1 MTVIAFDG
9 RTLAADSQSVWLG
22 FKSDTRKLYD
32 GELSEAAQN
41 TLGLRPGRFVC
52 GMSGTGT
59 KCHSEYLWL
68 SGKRSSPPVI
78 RSGDSF
84 YMLLAHKE
92 DGAPW
97 DIYYAEDTDS
107 LERIENG
114 MIAIG
119 AAAEIAMTLMNI
131 GYTAEDA
138 VKLCAKL
145 SNYVS
150 LPLQAITL
158 DGPVNFTTK
167 HTPEAI
173 IMLDP
178 ALRSK
183 MVTLF
188 QELALMGVF
197 ELRQNPAGLAFLGLI
212 ETDGYRKLFDT
223 LLREREERK
232 NLELRDRS

>member
-22 FKSDTRKLYD
+22 FKSEVRKLYH
-32 GELSEAAQN
+32 GELSEAAQD

-68 SGKRSSPPVI
+68 SGKRSSPPVM
-78 RSGDSF
+78 RSNDSF
-84 YMLLAHKE
+84 HMLLAHKE

-97 DIYYAEDTDS
+97 DIYYTEDAEA
-107 LERIENG
+107 LERIENSV
-114 MIAIG
+114 IAIG

-131 GYTAEDA
+131 GYMAEDA

-150 LPLQAITL
+150 LPSQAITL
-158 DGPVNFTTK
+158 DGAVNFTTK
-167 HTPEAI
+167 QTPEAI
-173 IMLDP
+173 IMHDP

-183 MVTLF
+183 LLTLF
-188 QELALMGVF
+188 QELALIGIP
-197 ELRQNPAGLAFLGLI
+197 ELKYKREGHAFLELI

-232 NLELRDRS
+232 NL

>member
-22 FKSDTRKLYD
+22 FKSEVRKLYH
-32 GELSEAAQN
+32 GELSEAAQD

-68 SGKRSSPPVI
+68 SGKRSSPPVM
-78 RSGDSF
+78 RSNDSF
-84 YMLLAHKE
+84 HMLLAHKE

-97 DIYYAEDTDS
+97 DIYYTEDAEA

-167 HTPEAI
+167 HMPEAFI
-173 IMLDP
+173 LLDP

-183 MVTLF
+183 MLTLF

-197 ELRQNPAGLAFLGLI
+197 ELRQKREGRAFLELI

>member
-9 RTLAADSQSVWLG
+9 RTFAADSQSVWLG
-22 FKSDTRKLYD
+22 FKSEVRKLYH

-68 SGKRSSPPVI
+68 SGKRSSPPVM
-78 RSGDSF
+78 RSNDSF
-84 YMLLAHKE
+84 HMLLAHKE

-107 LERIENG
+107 IERIENG
-114 MIAIG
+114 VIAIG
-119 AAAEIAMTLMNI
+119 AAAEVAMTLMNI

-138 VKLCAKL
+138 VKQCAKL

-150 LPLQAITL
+150 LPLQAFTL
-158 DGPVNFTTK
+158 DGTVNFATK
-167 HTPEAI
+167 QMPEAI

-183 MVTLF
+183 LLTLF
-188 QELALMGVF
+188 QELALMGLPKLKCTS
-197 ELRQNPAGLAFLGLI
+197 EGHAFLELI

>member
-1 MTVIAFDG
+1 M
-9 RTLAADSQSVWLG
+9 WLG
-22 FKSDTRKLYD
+22 FKSDVKKLYH

-41 TLGLRPGRFVC
+41 ALGLRPGRFVC

-59 KCHSEYLWL
+59 KCYSEFLWL
-68 SGKRSSPPVI
+68 SGRRSSPPVI
-78 RSGDSF
+78 RDNDAF
-84 YMLLAHKE
+84 RMLLAHKE
-92 DGAPW
+92 DGSPW
-97 DIYYAEDTDS
+97 DIYYAEDTDA

-114 MIAIG
+114 VIAIG

-131 GYTAEDA
+131 GHTAEDA

-158 DGPVNFTTK
+158 DGTVNFATK
-167 HTPEAI
+167 QTPEAI
-173 IMLDP
+173 ILLDP

-183 MVTLF
+183 MLTLF
-188 QELALMGVF
+188 QELALMGLP
-197 ELRQNPAGLAFLGLI
+197 ELRHKREGRAFLELI

-223 LLREREERK
+223 LLREREEGK

>member
-9 RTLAADSQSVWLG
+9 KTLAADSQSVWLG
-22 FKSDTRKLYD
+22 FKSEVRKLYL

-52 GMSGTGT
+52 GMSGTGA

-68 SGKRSSPPVI
+68 SGKRSSHPVM
-78 RSGDSF
+78 RDNDSF
-84 YMLLAHKE
+84 YMLLAHKP

-97 DIYYAEDTDS
+97 DIYYAGDPDA

-114 MIAIG
+114 VIAIG

-138 VKLCAKL
+138 VNLCAKL

-150 LPLQAITL
+150 LPSQAITL
-158 DGPVNFTTK
+158 DGTVNFATK
-167 HTPEAI
+167 QMSEAI
-173 IMLDP
+173 ILLDP

-183 MVTLF
+183 MLTLF

-197 ELRQNPAGLAFLGLI
+197 ELRQKREGRAFLELI

-223 LLREREERK
+223 LLREREEGK